1 MIVGRAHF
9 DHAGDDTG
17 GIFEQSA
24 IGADS
29 ANGIMLT
36 ENDHWVDVI
45 NALGFDQEAG
55 AAAPVKPIK
64 SLQAA
69 PRRTHAPEEK
79 RAGAESRFGTLPKRS
94 LDGRAADHNGGT
106 ARMLSP
112 ACHVL

>member
-9 DHAGDDTG
+9 DHAGDVTG
-17 GIFEQSA
+17 GILDQSA
-24 IGADS
+24 IGTDS

-36 ENDHWVDVI
+36 ENDHWVNVI

-69 PRRTHAPEEK
+69 Y
-79 RAGAESRFGTLPKRS
+79 AGPTPPKKS
-94 LDGRAADHNGGT
+94 GRAQNHGSDAAKAVN
-106 ARMLSP
+106 
-112 ACHVL
+112 

>member
-9 DHAGDDTG
+9 DHAGDVTG

-64 SLQAA
+64 SLQASSSPDPR
-69 PRRTHAPEEK
+69 PRRK
-79 RAGAESRFGTLPKRS
+79 AG
-94 LDGRAADHNGGT
+94 GRRITVRDAAKT
-106 ARMLSP
+106 
-112 ACHVL
+112 VT